1 MKKWISALTV
11 ILMVLFSVSPVY
23 ADGDRVYVIDEQNL
37 ISQTYMDPLN
47 EKGEQIYQ
55 DSGMIVSCLLGVHD
69 DNISLIDYVES
80 KYKEYYGDADG
91 IMLGLDEDQWWIY
104 SSGKASQYID
114 EATEDRL
121 WGIFIDNQ
129 YYDEAI
135 SDYMDA
141 AAELFTGEQIQN
153 TPVIPD
159 TRLKPLLVDD
169 GDLLTSYEESQLL
182 ELLESL
188 SEKQYADIA
197 VVTVNSL
204 EGKDAQAFA
213 DDYYD
218 YNGYGYGED
227 YSGIM
232 LVVCLPT
239 RDYALTTY
247 GEARDLLTDR
257 ALDRIE
263 DAFVSKLSDG
273 DYYGAFRAYANTTD
287 QMMDEERSPAPT
299 SVPLVWVPV
308 CLLIGFSISGVIA
321 TAKKSKLKSVARQYE
336 ANNYYNRQSFRLRRK
351 NDRYINSTMSRV
363 PLHTDDGPSRGSG
376 SGHTFHTS
384 SSGRIHGGRSGKF

>member
-1 MKKWISALTV
+1 
-11 ILMVLFSVSPVY
+11 
-23 ADGDRVYVIDEQNL
+23 
-37 ISQTYMDPLN
+37 MDPLN

-55 DSGMIVSCLLGVHD
+55 DTGMIVSCLLANHD
-69 DNISLIDYVES
+69 GSVSLVDYVES

-91 IMLGLDEDQWWIY
+91 IMLGLDEDYWYIY
-104 SSGKASQYID
+104 SSGKASDYID
-114 EATEDRL
+114 ESTENKL
-121 WGIFIDNQ
+121 WEVFIDNE

-135 SDYMDA
+135 ADYMDA
-141 AAELFTGEQIQN
+141 SAKLFAGEQVYTIQQ
-153 TPVIPD
+153 VIPEN
-159 TRLKPLLVDD
+159 RLKPLLVDD
-169 GDLLTSYEESQLL
+169 GDLLTNNEESQLL
-182 ELLESL
+182 DLLESL
-188 SEKQYADIA
+188 SQKQQADIA

-227 YSGIM
+227 DSGIM

-247 GEARDLLTDR
+247 GEARDLLSDR
-257 ALDRIE
+257 SLDQIE

-287 QMMDEERSPAPT
+287 QMMDLERSPGPT
-299 SVPLVWVPV
+299 SVPLVWIPV

-321 TAKKSKLKSVARQYE
+321 TAKKGRLKSVARQYE
-336 ANNYYNRQSFRLRRK
+336 ANHYYNRQSFRLRRK
-351 NDRYINSTMSRV
+351 NDRYINSTMNRV
-363 PLHTDDGPSRGSG
+363 PLHTDDGPSRGG
-376 SGHTFHTS
+376 SGHSFHIS
-384 SSGRIHGGRSGKF
+384 SSGRSHGGRSGKF